1 MTEQERVPVTRVS
14 LEHRRTGQHAAC
26 ATLAEANATLTRWSW
41 PDAGARDSDGRDTPG
56 GNDGDDDAASCVV
69 YWADGTR
76 LVVRYDL
83 PCDAGGAHADLG
95 AAIRAQCAYSAGRRQ
110 PPEMPLE
117 DYQRLVYGAGRK
129 TIERYERMLDTLEM

>member
-1 MTEQERVPVTRVS
+1 
-14 LEHRRTGQHAAC
+14 L
-26 ATLAEANATLTRWSW
+26 L
-41 PDAGARDSDGRDTPG
+41 
-56 GNDGDDDAASCVV
+56 V

-83 PCDAGGAHADLG
+83 PRDAGGVHADLG

-110 PPEMPLE
+110 PPEMSLE